1 MNHTA
6 AEIAEA
12 SPKQV
17 EWPTVILIATTYA
30 TLAALIWF
38 HASLP
43 FWVIIPVAGYL
54 VALHGSLQHESVHG
68 HPTRNPVL
76 NEALV
81 FINFSL
87 WFPYRRY
94 KRLHLVHHNDEHLT
108 HPALDP
114 ESLYMLPED
123 WARLSGPLKLIYT
136 LNNTLAGRMLM
147 GPFIA
152 TMRFWSDDL
161 PKVIR
166 GEPGIRMAWALHAA
180 ACAITLAYAVGAC
193 GMPLWQYLVMFAWP
207 GISFSLVR
215 SFCEHQAVADIGE
228 RTIVVESATPLSLMF
243 LNNNLHIAHHA
254 QPRMA
259 WYDLPA
265 YYRSRRKELL
275 ETNNGYLMHG
285 YREIFRRYFFKP
297 KEPVLY
303 PNLDYFED
311 KRV

>member
-17 EWPTVILIATTYA
+17 EWPTVFLIATTYA
-30 TLAALIWF
+30 TLATLIWF
-38 HASLP
+38 HAALP
-43 FWVIIPVAGYL
+43 FWIIVPVAGYL

-76 NEALV
+76 NELLV

-94 KRLHLVHHNDEHLT
+94 KRLHLIHHNDEHLT
-108 HPALDP
+108 HPTMDP

-123 WARLSGPLKLIYT
+123 WARLGGPLKLLYT
-136 LNNTLAGRMLM
+136 FNNTLAGRMLM

-152 TMRFWSDDL
+152 TVRFWNDDL
-161 PKVIR
+161 PKAFR
-166 GEPGIRMAWALHAA
+166 GEPGVRAAWVLHAA
-180 ACAITLAYAVGAC
+180 ACAITLIYAMGVC
-193 GMPLWQYLVMFAWP
+193 GMPLWQYVVMFAWP
-207 GISFSLVR
+207 GISLSLIR
-215 SFCEHQAVADIGE
+215 SFCEHQAVADVGE
-228 RTIVVESATPLSLMF
+228 RTIVVESSRPLSLMF
-243 LNNNLHIAHHA
+243 LNNNLHLAHHT

-265 YYRSRRKELL
+265 YYRSRRAELL
-275 ETNNGYLMHG
+275 EKNNGYLMHG

-297 KEPVLY
+297 KEPVVY
-303 PNLDYFED
+303 PDLGYFED